1 MFYFL
6 LDNGVELPASILIG
20 LDMQRNY
27 GLLTSEEADNL
38 VKPFTTDKIER
49 AIKDMDPASAPGP
62 DGLPV
67 GFYRELWPQIKDTM
81 LEMFN
86 KYSFGGVEVKSA
98 QLRFDI
104 TYPKKIK
111 EANTI
116 KQNRPI
122 CLLNVDCKIFT
133 KVLTMMLTPYAEKL
147 ISANQIVFI
156 PNRFILDGV
165 VMLHEVL
172 HTLRVSKK
180 CGVILKLDFEK
191 AYDKVN

>member
-122 CLLNVDCKIFT
+122 CLLNVDYKGVT
-133 KVLTMMLTPYAEKL
+133 KVLT
-147 ISANQIVFI
+147 
-156 PNRFILDGV
+156 NRF
-165 VMLHEVL
+165 
-172 HTLRVSKK
+172 TPFAT
-180 CGVILKLDFEK
+180 KL
-191 AYDKVN
+191 VGSN

>member
-86 KYSFGGVEVKSA
+86 KYSSGGS
-98 QLRFDI
+98 
-104 TYPKKIK
+104 
-111 EANTI
+111 
-116 KQNRPI
+116 
-122 CLLNVDCKIFT
+122 
-133 KVLTMMLTPYAEKL
+133 
-147 ISANQIVFI
+147 
-156 PNRFILDGV
+156 
-165 VMLHEVL
+165 
-172 HTLRVSKK
+172 
-180 CGVILKLDFEK
+180 
-191 AYDKVN
+191 